1 MKFVVESESQEEFD
15 SKRVELIKAIAG
27 SKLDVEIKAKGQKK
41 PNEAREPHYKAQ
53 GEMLNYWNSRFDQM
67 VKELK
72 AQVDEIIG

>member
-1 MKFVVESESQEEFD
+1 MKFIVESDSQEEFD
-15 SKRVELIKAIAG
+15 SKRVEIIKAIAG
-27 SKLDVEIKAKGQKK
+27 KKLDVEIKQKGQKK

>member
-1 MKFVVESESQEEFD
+1 MKFSLKAESQEEFD
-15 SKRVELIKAIAG
+15 LKRAEIIKAIAG
-27 SKLDVEIKAKGQKK
+27 SKLDVEIKQKGQKK